1 MLRAQLAACPRVL
14 RAVCKL
20 PLLQD
25 RLEEF
30 ARKHKAEIIKN
41 PDFRS
46 KFNSM
51 CTAIGVD
58 PLGSRECTHHTRPY
72 RPACT

>member
-1 MLRAQLAACPRVL
+1 MCARQRARAQLAVCAWAL
-14 RAVCKL
+14 HAVREQY
-20 PLLQD
+20 LLQD

-58 PLGSRECTHHTRPY
+58 PLGAHRIQFRV
-72 RPACT
+72 